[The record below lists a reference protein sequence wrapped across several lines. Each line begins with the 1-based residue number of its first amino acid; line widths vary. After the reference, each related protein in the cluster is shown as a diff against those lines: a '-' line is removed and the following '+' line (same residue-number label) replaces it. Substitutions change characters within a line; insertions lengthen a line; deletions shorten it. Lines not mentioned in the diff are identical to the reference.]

1 MRKRVLSEPVLGLDH
16 PAKTR
21 MRRRRLVGLLLSIA
35 LAGFTLFLLRDA
47 IQTVPLKHNAS
58 PIEKPDI
65 RTFPI
70 DDKPEMELK
79 VEGSHPISRLI
90 LDAGKQFKQRVSS
103 QSKSLPEAVA
113 EYRRRYGMPPPPNF
127 DKWYKFARDRGVQ
140 IIDDYDTI
148 YHSLLPF
155 WSLPPKVIRQRAKET
170 IGFDNNMIALLVRN
184 GKIANAEG
192 GGDGYKWQREAT
204 VEMMKPFVQYL
215 PDMDLAFNTHDE
227 PRVVIPTEDLQRLVS
242 YAKEVAIPAT
252 NKKESLRNSFSRRPS
267 DLGKGDQ
274 IEEVTTTRFNRF
286 AHQATWTHSRMSCP
300 VGSPARSLDE
310 NAQDDTSRYAM
321 GDLGF
326 IYNTT
331 AFSDICLTPSLRH
344 THGFFDRPNAFDI
357 VQDLFP
363 VFSQSKISS
372 FQDILYPSPWYW
384 AGRVAYNK
392 SEDRPWDKKSGQLY
406 WRGSTTGGYSR
417 DGGWR
422 RQHRQNFVDKV
433 DNAHDDDKTKILT
446 RVGDRDWAVKN
457 VPRKSY
463 QDLFNVKF
471 TFIGQCDV
479 DDCAAQEKFF
489 DVAEKADPNWAW
501 QYKYLAD
508 IDGNAF
514 SGRYYS
520 FLLSNSL
527 VFKIALFREWHDEWL
542 KPWVHYVPLS
552 FRGDEYVESVRYFT
566 EEEDGRIQG
575 PLLAKQSKE
584 WAQKVLRKEDMEAWF
599 FRLLLEYGRLIDDNR
614 ETIGFSL

>member
-1 MRKRVLSEPVLGLDH
+1 MRKRVSSEPLLGLDS

-21 MRRRRLVGLLLSIA
+21 MRRRRLIGLLLSIA
-35 LAGFTLFLLRDA
+35 LAGLTVFLLRDA
-47 IQTVPLKHNAS
+47 IRTVPLKHNAA
-58 PIEKPDI
+58 PIEKPSI
-65 RTFPI
+65 PNFPI
-70 DDKPEMELK
+70 DDKPGIELK

-90 LDAGKQFKQRVSS
+90 LDSSKQFQQKVSS
-103 QSKSLPEAVA
+103 QSKSLQEAIT

-170 IGFDNNMIALLVRN
+170 IGFDNNMIALMVRN
-184 GKIANAEG
+184 GEITNAEG
-192 GGDGYKWQREAT
+192 GGEGYKWQREAT
-204 VEMMKPFVQYL
+204 VEMMKSFVQYL

-227 PRVVIPTEDLQRLVS
+227 PRVVIPTEDLQRMVS

-252 NKKESLRNSFSRRPS
+252 NKESPRNSFSRRPS
-267 DLGKGDQ
+267 DMGPGDR
-274 IEEVTTTRFNRF
+274 IEEVATTRFNRF
-286 AHQATWTHSRMSCP
+286 AHQATWTHSRISCP
-300 VGSPARSLDE
+300 IDSPARSLDE
-310 NAQDDTSRYAM
+310 NAQDDISRYAL
-321 GDLGF
+321 GELGF

-331 AFSDICLTPSLRH
+331 AFSDICLTPSLQY
-344 THGFFDRPNAFDI
+344 THGFFDRPNAFNI

-384 AGRVAYNK
+384 AGRVTYNK
-392 SEDRPWDKKSGQLY
+392 SQDQPWDKKTDQMY

-417 DGGWR
+417 AGGWK
-422 RQHRQNFVDKV
+422 RQHRQIFVDKV
-433 DNAHDDDKTKILT
+433 DNEHDGEKTKILT
-446 RVGDRDWAVKN
+446 RASDRKWAVKK
-457 VPRKSY
+457 VSRKNY
-463 QDLFNVKF
+463 ENLFNVKF
-471 TFIGQCDV
+471 TFIGQCDP

-489 DVAEKADPNWAW
+489 DVTEKADPNWAW
-501 QYKYLAD
+501 EYKYLAD

-542 KPWVHYVPLS
+542 RPWVHYVPLS
-552 FRGDEYVESVRYFT
+552 FRGDEYVESVRYFK

-584 WAQKVLRKEDMEAWF
+584 WAEKVLRKEDMEAWF
-599 FRLLLEYGRLIDDNR
+599 FRLLLEYVLCACV
-614 ETIGFSL
+614 